1 MSKKHRSTED
11 WLHSPIESDLGTL
24 WLAGHL
30 SGNDYIPKHKMR
42 ILGRY
47 ALILVLD
54 GEVYYKDD
62 ADRSTVLQKDHAV
75 FVTPDLAHAY
85 GGLNGSSWSQ
95 SYMVFD
101 GPQFDLLQSAQSI
114 HSKQP
119 FFKID
124 SAAHWSEQFKDRILA
139 HSNNPNSQ
147 SAIRTISQF
156 SKLLVEMITEA
167 PRSIRKEDQWLKTS
181 KELLERPQNSEWMP
195 PTQVA
200 KAVGM
205 SYENFRKLFTRH
217 AGVPPAKFQRQR
229 KIDRACSAIYRESV
243 NFKELAEE
251 LEFCD
256 VYHFS
261 KAFRQ
266 VKGMPPSS
274 YRRSVR
280 GE

>member
-1 MSKKHRSTED
+1 MSEMQRSTED
-11 WLHSPIESDLGTL
+11 WLNSPIESSIGTL
-24 WLAGHL
+24 WLAGQL
-30 SGNDYIPKHKMR
+30 SGNNYIPDNKMR

-47 ALILVLD
+47 ALVLVLE
-54 GEVYYKDD
+54 GEVYYKDSEGT
-62 ADRSTVLQKDHAV
+62 STILQKDHAI
-75 FVTPDLAHAY
+75 FVTPELAHAY
-85 GGLNGSSWSQ
+85 GGLDGSKWSQ

-101 GPQFDLLQSAQSI
+101 GPQFDLLQSAQAI

-119 FFKID
+119 FCKID
-124 SAAHWSEQFKDRILA
+124 SATRWSEQIKDRMLA
-139 HSNNPNSQ
+139 TSTHPNNQ
-147 SAIRTISQF
+147 STIQTVSQF
-156 SKLLVEMITEA
+156 SSLLVEMITEA
-167 PRSIRKEDQWLKTS
+167 PRPLRKEDQWLKTS
-181 KELLERPQNSEWMP
+181 KELLEKPRNSKWMP
-195 PTQVA
+195 PTLVA
-200 KAVGM
+200 KEIGM
-205 SYENFRKLFTRH
+205 SYENFRKQFSRH

-243 NFKELAEE
+243 NFKQLAEE

-266 VKGMPPSS
+266 IKGMPPSS